1 MRGSPFEIKALEE
14 KDVETCAEMLR
25 SASALEFSP
34 DLPKPDWECVRKMFL
49 SLQKQNCLIGY
60 LNNGQICGFLGVELD
75 KYWWSNELVLMD
87 VMFYIKP
94 EFRSYT
100 AFKRML
106 SVAEEFAK
114 LNNVPIALSFFSDK
128 DLAKKA
134 KMIMRR
140 GYKAVSWTMFRSK
153 TK

>member
-14 KDVETCAEMLR
+14 KDIETCVEMLL
-25 SASALEFSP
+25 SASVLEFGP
-34 DLPKPDWECVRKMFL
+34 DLPKPNHDCMYEML
-49 SLQKQNCLIGY
+49 LTLQKQNCLIGY
-60 LNNGQICGFLGVELD
+60 VNNSQICGFLGIELD
-75 KYWWSNELVLMD
+75 KYWWSDELVLMD

-94 EFRSYT
+94 EFRSYN

>member
-1 MRGSPFEIKALEE
+1 
-14 KDVETCAEMLR
+14 
-25 SASALEFSP
+25 
-34 DLPKPDWECVRKMFL
+34 
-49 SLQKQNCLIGY
+49 
-60 LNNGQICGFLGVELD
+60 
-75 KYWWSNELVLMD
+75 MD

-94 EFRSYT
+94 EFRSYN

-140 GYKAVSWTMFRSK
+140 GYKAVSWTMFRR
-153 TK
+153 